1 MVVALDCETAA
12 PAVVGVVV
20 VGDGDGGNVGGE
32 GLAPGSGDA
41 GGAGLELV
49 ESAATASGVLFCVWL
64 LGW

>member
-12 PAVVGVVV
+12 PAVVGVVL
-20 VGDGDGGNVGGE
+20 GDGDDGKEGGR
-32 GLAPGSGDA
+32 GLTSGIGDA

-49 ESAATASGVLFCVWL
+49 ESAVTASGVLFCVWL